1 MRWGRVLMRI
11 YSLAF
16 ILCVGLT
23 CSAFARSGAYLAIRG
38 GLSDLRETEV
48 LDVNEASAVPSGAI
62 GVHSGPFRA
71 EVEYTYQ
78 PSTELVQDALENDIL
93 TTEFHRVMANGYLDL
108 RVTRNVLPYLTAGAG
123 IARHNI
129 EVLEEK
135 ISGSNFAWSVGAGV
149 GLRLTRNVTADAG
162 IRYIDLGKVEINDG
176 QKELAF
182 DTVETYAG
190 LRFMF

>member
-1 MRWGRVLMRI
+1 MRI

-48 LDVNEASAVPSGAI
+48 LDVNEASAVP
-62 GVHSGPFRA
+62 
-71 EVEYTYQ
+71 YQ

>member
-1 MRWGRVLMRI
+1 M
-11 YSLAF
+11 
-16 ILCVGLT
+16 
-23 CSAFARSGAYLAIRG
+23 
-38 GLSDLRETEV
+38 RETEV